1 MAFFRKKKNM
11 CEEVPREH
19 DGIMVTQKMKVY
31 VIRNSQDDSVLGT
44 ILLSDCQYNMLKE
57 ALTDY
62 SITISRN

>member
-11 CEEVPREH
+11 CEEVPHEP

-31 VIRNSQDDSVLGT
+31 IIRNSQDDSVLGT
-44 ILLSDCQYNMLKE
+44 ILLSDCQYSMLKE